1 MPEGDDRPRA
11 LVARIAAKAAA
22 APHVARDHADRASQF
37 LPFAALT
44 GYEEALR
51 ERERQSPRGPREPPG
66 RGASSA
72 QKRGLRLG
80 EGLKASG
87 CSWIIT

>member
-1 MPEGDDRPRA
+1 MPEGDDRRRA

-51 ERERQSPRGPREPPG
+51 ERERQNPRDPREPPG
-66 RGASSA
+66 
-72 QKRGLRLG
+72 
-80 EGLKASG
+80 
-87 CSWIIT
+87 